1 MIMEGITKGWVRQ
14 TGFRIMGGESHLV
27 LSGDDVEERQ
37 TDQEGESSEDDM
49 PVFEEAK
56 QRKNENIM

>member
-1 MIMEGITKGWVRQ
+1 MEG
-14 TGFRIMGGESHLV
+14 ESLLV

-37 TDQEGESSEDDM
+37 TLDQEGESSEDDM

-56 QRKNENIM
+56 QQKNEST

>member
-1 MIMEGITKGWVRQ
+1 ME
-14 TGFRIMGGESHLV
+14 GESHLV

-37 TDQEGESSEDDM
+37 TDQEGESSEDDI

-56 QRKNENIM
+56 QQKNENIM